1 MSRDPRYQKLLNTK
15 RWRELRAWKMK
26 QVDGFCE
33 MCLAEGWHDLQA
45 AAVDIHHRQPVESAK
60 TEAEM
65 ERLCFDPNNLQALCV
80 RHHIQVHAEAKSH
93 TKEKVKENKARARER
108 FMAMNDPNYKA
119 ENNEELQHRNVG
131 GLPSQGE
138 RPT

>member
-33 MCLAEGWHDLQA
+33 MCLSEGWHDLQA
-45 AAVDIHHRQPVESAK
+45 AAVDIHHRRPVESAK

-65 ERLCFDPNNLQALCV
+65 ERLCFDPTNLQALCV
-80 RHHIQVHAEAKSH
+80 RHHNQVHAEAKSH
-93 TKEKVKENKARARER
+93 TKEKVKENKERARER
-108 FMAMNDPNYKA
+108 FRQMNDPNY
-119 ENNEELQHRNVG
+119 EPPTDDTWG
-131 GLPSQGE
+131 G
-138 RPT
+138 